1 VHENIDFW
9 RQRGEM
15 YWVEPWLRHMVN
27 ALARE
32 RSTQAAIEQ
41 AYRASQRKDFAAV
54 KKALEAF
61 AEKKE

>member
-1 VHENIDFW
+1 
-9 RQRGEM
+9 
-15 YWVEPWLRHMVN
+15 MVN